1 MAKDPTE
8 ENDKLALAKKR
19 RKARRKL
26 KRESPAKW
34 KAQSLR
40 SSLKSRGPIEVD
52 IKKVEELIFSESIC
66 TYCGN
71 KIEIKQ
77 ASYDHILPLSRG
89 GKHGWSNLRLIDF
102 TCNLMKGNLTD
113 EEFRELMD
121 FLKKRPSIY
130 EILKTRLKAA
140 GFMYRGK

>member
-1 MAKDPTE
+1 MAE
-8 ENDKLALAKKR
+8 EDAKLALAKKR

-26 KRESPAKW
+26 KRDNPAKW

-52 IKKVEELIFSESIC
+52 IKKIEELIASESIC

-71 KIEIKQ
+71 KIEVKK

-89 GKHGWSNLRLIDF
+89 GKHDWSNLQLIDF
-102 TCNLMKGNLTD
+102 TCNLMKGNLID
-113 EEFRELMD
+113 EEFRELMM
-121 FLKKRPSIY
+121 FLRKRPTIY
-130 EILKTRLKAA
+130 EVLKTRLKAA